1 MRSPVEHRNIFFTA
15 IDTLLDTNLNMIF
28 PREINILTVSQS
40 STAGYVRITLDR
52 AIQAVNSDSITI
64 TGSTD
69 YNGDYS
75 ITRLSIDKKALDIL
89 HSFTVTRTGK
99 IEGTSHRYKNSEDQ
113 IKNFPA
119 VIMEISDTE
128 FTEDNVNKVS
138 IVSNVFYF
146 QVIDVIDKYT
156 ASTEMDKIELTQD
169 FVWKQAVAILG
180 LASKSYE
187 MDVNIENL
195 ETYETI
201 IDKNKKC
208 VGVISQIKINQ
219 R

>member
-1 MRSPVEHRNIFFTA
+1 LHS
-15 IDTLLDTNLNMIF
+15 LLSS
-28 PREINILTVSQS
+28 VSQS

-75 ITRLSIDKKALDIL
+75 ITWLSSDKKALDIL
-89 HSFTVTRTGK
+89 HAFTVTRTGK

-128 FTEDNVNKVS
+128 FTKRLKRPVKQTPIESCIS
-138 IVSNVFYF
+138 IFTF
-146 QVIDVIDKYT
+146 LIK
-156 ASTEMDKIELTQD
+156 ST
-169 FVWKQAVAILG
+169 F
-180 LASKSYE
+180 
-187 MDVNIENL
+187 
-195 ETYETI
+195 
-201 IDKNKKC
+201 
-208 VGVISQIKINQ
+208 
-219 R
+219 